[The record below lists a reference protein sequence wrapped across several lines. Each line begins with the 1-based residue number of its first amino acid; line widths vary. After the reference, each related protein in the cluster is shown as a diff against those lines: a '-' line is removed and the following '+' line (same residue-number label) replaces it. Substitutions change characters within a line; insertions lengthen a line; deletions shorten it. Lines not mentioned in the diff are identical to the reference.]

1 MGRHFKSMFYS
12 MLAAKIGHFLRRRG
26 HHSAASMV
34 EHQLHRKAGHGH
46 YGHGPRY
53 GYGPQ
58 PGPHYGYHGHY
69 KQKHYG
75 YHGHYKKRRR
85 RYHW

>member
-1 MGRHFKSMFYS
+1 MGRHFKSMVYS
-12 MLAAKIGHFLRRRG
+12 MLAAKVGHFLRRRG

-34 EHQLHRKAGHGH
+34 EHQLRRRAGHGYH
-46 YGHGPRY
+46 
-53 GYGPQ
+53 GYGPHHGH
-58 PGPHYGYHGHY
+58 GPHYGYHGHY
-69 KQKHYG
+69 KQHYG